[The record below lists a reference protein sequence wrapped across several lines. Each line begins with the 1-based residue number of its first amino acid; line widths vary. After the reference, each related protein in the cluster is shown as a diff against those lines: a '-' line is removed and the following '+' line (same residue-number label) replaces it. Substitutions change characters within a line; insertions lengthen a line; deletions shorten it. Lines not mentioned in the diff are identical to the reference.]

1 MAEEKTLDYQSEVN
15 LLVKKAGKA
24 LDEFLALN
32 QEQVDYIVAKCSDIC
47 LFRKTSLQALLPFL
61 L

>member
-15 LLVKKAGKA
+15 LLVKKAEKA

-32 QEQVDYIVAKCSDIC
+32 QEQVD
-47 LFRKTSLQALLPFL
+47 
-61 L
+61 